1 MRRSLAALA
10 TGLLLV
16 LALAAPAAAAGMCDS
31 GRAFGQMHAAEARA
45 GMLGREAHP
54 GMHRGFA
61 GCME

>member
-16 LALAAPAAAAGMCDS
+16 LALAAPAAAADMCDS
-31 GRAFGQMHAAEARA
+31 GRDFGQMHSVEARA
-45 GMLGREAHP
+45 GMLGMEMHP
-54 GMHRGFA
+54 GLHRGYA